1 MFLQTRAEFLIPIED
16 LERHVLRS
24 IFLSFIRRVILFCRD
39 TQLARV
45 LCELIT
51 LIQPDTKPSLLVTG
65 VLYDCVLL
73 KFLQTRLQTVTS
85 WYFFL

>member
-24 IFLSFIRRVILFCRD
+24 IFLSFIKRDILFCRD

-45 LCELIT
+45 LCEPIT
-51 LIQPDTKPSLLVTG
+51 LIQPDTKPSLFVTG
-65 VLYDCVLL
+65 VFCECVLL
-73 KFLQTRLQTVTS
+73 KVLQGRLQTVTS
-85 WYFFL
+85 WSFFS